1 VRSIVFAWVV
11 LVGLWASAQTQDVLG
26 SHNLSTSVGG
36 RNSAACLY
44 CHAPHSG
51 LGNGPLWSHQ
61 LSAKVYPNLYTSPTL
76 QNVPDQP
83 VLGDNS
89 SLCLSCHDGTVAPGL
104 TVPYG
109 QITTSQMSRG
119 LLPNLENSHPFS
131 LRLPIKDA
139 AHLVPTIAAGG
150 TTGDT
155 TGAVKLING
164 NIECAT
170 CHNPHNQKIDIRSPK
185 FLVRDNTRGA
195 LCLSCHT
202 TQGRTVNSRTN
213 PLTTW
218 MDSIHSTSGAAV
230 SPASQIGGYNTVA
243 EFACQS
249 CHQTHNAGGGRGLL
263 RNVSTPTAGV
273 DTNSQSCMTCH
284 SNASTL
290 VVPILDVFAAYQTR
304 GSHPFPSGTNLHTT
318 TEPAVL
324 VQNRHAGCADCH
336 NPHAAKEVTIFNA
349 APEIRP
355 SQNAVAGVAADG
367 SPLIGP
373 AVNQYETC
381 LRCHGPGSGKQSL
394 PDVFGYLPS
403 RAVFAGDPLNLIPQF
418 GLSAVSSHPVMR
430 DATNAQQF
438 SLRPSMLNIAG
449 TGPSREMGTR
459 IFCSDCHNSENNRE
473 FGGTGPNGPHG
484 SVNNHILERRY
495 EASQVTPGTFP
506 NGGPGSLIAN
516 LAPNPALTPGQGN
529 PYNLCAKCHDLT
541 NLITDQSFRRHSV
554 HVNKGI
560 SCSVCHSAH
569 GVPSGSAGTSGER
582 LVNFDVNVVA
592 PYAGVLSY
600 SQAGQTCTL
609 TCHMMDHKP
618 DGTVTPS
625 QSIAVP

>member
-1 VRSIVFAWVV
+1 VRHIVFAWV
-11 LVGLWASAQTQDVLG
+11 LMVGLWASAQTQDVLG
-26 SHNLSTSVGG
+26 SHNLSTSIGG
-36 RNSAACLY
+36 QNTASCLY

-51 LGNGPLWSHQ
+51 LGKGPLWSHQ
-61 LSAKVYPNLYTSPTL
+61 LSSKVYPNLYTSPTL

-170 CHNPHNQKIDIRSPK
+170 CHNPHNQKVDIRSPK
-185 FLVRDNTRGA
+185 FLVRENTRGA

-202 TQGRTVNSRTN
+202 TQARTLNSRSN
-213 PLTTW
+213 PLTIWT
-218 MDSIHSTSGAAV
+218 DSIHSTSGAAV
-230 SPASQIGGYNTVA
+230 SPASQIGGYSTVA

-249 CHQTHNAGGGRGLL
+249 CHQSHNAGGATGLL

-273 DTNSQSCMTCH
+273 DSNSQSCMTCH

-290 VVPILDVFAAYQTR
+290 VVPILDVFAEYQNR
-304 GSHPFPSGTNLHTT
+304 GSHPFPNTANIHAV
-318 TEPAVL
+318 TEPTVL

-336 NPHAAKEVTIFNA
+336 NPHAAKQVTAFNV
-349 APEIRP
+349 APGIRS
-355 SQNAVAGVAADG
+355 SQNGVAGVGADG
-367 SPLIGP
+367 SALTGP
-373 AVNQYETC
+373 ATNQYETC
-381 LRCHGPGSGKQSL
+381 LRCHGAGSGKQSL
-394 PDVFGYLPS
+394 PDVYGYAPT
-403 RAVFAGDPLNLIPQF
+403 RALFAGDPLNLIPQF

-430 DATNAQQF
+430 DATGSQQF
-438 SLRPSMLNIAG
+438 SLRSSMLNLAG
-449 TGPSREMGTR
+449 TGASRAMGTR
-459 IFCSDCHNSENNRE
+459 IFCTDCHNNENNRE
-473 FGGTGPNGPHG
+473 SGGTGPNGPHG
-484 SVNNHILERRY
+484 SANNHILERRY
-495 EASQVTPGTFP
+495 DASQVTPGTFP
-506 NGGPGSLIAN
+506 SGGPGSLIAN
-516 LAPNPALTPGQGN
+516 LAPNPILVPGLGN

-541 NLITDQSFRRHSV
+541 TLVTDQSFQRHSL
-554 HVNKGI
+554 HINKGI

-569 GVPSGSAGTSGER
+569 GVPSGSAGTPGER
-582 LVNFDVNVVA
+582 LINFDVNVVA
-592 PYAGVLSY
+592 PNGGVLSY
-600 SQAGQTCTL
+600 SSAGQTCTL
-609 TCHMMDHKP
+609 TCHMMDHAS
-618 DGTVTPS
+618 GQVTPR
-625 QSIAVP
+625 Q